1 MQRELH
7 AGFSDPAFQRRH
19 SVPCELWSGLLK
31 KGLCKLYR
39 VEGLGSKLLKG
50 VYIGDGIGL

>member
-19 SVPCELWSGLLK
+19 SVPCKLWSGLLK

-50 VYIGDGIGL
+50 VYIGDAIG